1 MSAVATVTIYKSTA
15 LNGELGLTLELDSA
29 ELVPLYKIPHVV
41 KYHYASPG
49 VVLLECGGIV
59 PGDHS
64 AAAVGTLLMIDTL
77 YDDAFGHW
85 VYESAIYLPMFRRL
99 KSTRYLDLKLH
110 SKRRRRYKTL
120 FYNFFGI
127 SEADI
132 VYGEN
137 TAGIPTTAII
147 PLPISAWN
155 DKEPVSEIYKHYV
168 DEFFQAFC
176 GVIDTIPKSI
186 SVLLSPRAKQENY
199 TGNDRQID
207 VTEIERRLRNSATAA
222 VIILHTDQVRD
233 LTDDQ
238 IRHIAAAKT
247 LILMDGS
254 AYYVNGLFAR
264 KSQILVVGG
273 CCVVQHNQEF
283 PKMAYVHQKILA
295 KGNTVQFPCGF
306 HKVPYASV
314 ARYLRW

>member
-1 MSAVATVTIYKSTA
+1 MGSTTVTINKSTA

-49 VVLLECGGIV
+49 VVLLECGGTV
-59 PGDHS
+59 PGEDT
-64 AAAVGTLLMIDTL
+64 AAALMIDTL

-99 KSTRYLDLKLH
+99 KTTRYPDLKLH

-120 FYNFFGI
+120 FYDFFGI
-127 SEADI
+127 SEVDI
-132 VYGEN
+132 VYGEGEN
-137 TAGIPTTAII
+137 TTAII

-155 DKEPVSEIYKHYV
+155 DKEPVSETYKHYV
-168 DEFFQAFC
+168 DEFFQVFC
-176 GVIDTIPKSI
+176 GVIDTIPKSV

-199 TGNDRQID
+199 AGNDRPID
-207 VTEIERRLRNSATAA
+207 VTEIERRLRSSAGAT
-222 VIILHTDQVRD
+222 ILHTDQVRD
-233 LTDDQ
+233 LTADQ

-264 KSQILVVGG
+264 KSEILVVGG

-295 KGNTVQFPCGF
+295 KENTVRFPCGV

-314 ARYLRW
+314 ARYLRY